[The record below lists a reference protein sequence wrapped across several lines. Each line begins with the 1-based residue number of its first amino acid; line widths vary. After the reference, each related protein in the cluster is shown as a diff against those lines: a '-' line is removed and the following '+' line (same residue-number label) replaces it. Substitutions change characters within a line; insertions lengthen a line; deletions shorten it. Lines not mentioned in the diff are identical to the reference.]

1 MSETRIGIIWKG
13 RLFILNDRHGHEP
26 LIEWRPAYLTPYTSA
41 GGDAECLEL
50 IALGSEYRCER
61 VVNLDIDD

>member
-13 RLFILNDRHGHEP
+13 RLFILNDRHKHEP
-26 LIEWRPAYLTPYTSA
+26 LIPAYLTPYTH
-41 GGDAECLEL
+41 GGGNIDLES